1 MLVEVGHG
9 DHVAIHRDG
18 YVACNIALPGE
29 EFRLPNSPAHVEI
42 SVLRPDDLLNL
53 EIVAVNLRLDTTDAE
68 NPVLVVDDPAQ
79 PALLVVGFPS
89 QTIFEEAFFD
99 SSAPSPK
106 TPEQDPSPAPAHK
119 PTPPD
124 PNPDN
129 GPKTP
134 SNPGSVQFRLGG
146 ESRLVFKVPTDARIP
161 YTVAG
166 LLDWSTFELAVSPIA
181 DVPNGATP
189 NTSLPIKEPEAT
201 ETTLQ
206 LPFRL
211 HLSPTH
217 DAVWQHDPNLVNHAG
232 RVELWHTRL
241 ATRDANGEAQQLSA
255 DNQIGLRAIWSPD
268 YKPGGPVPS
277 PGTSGLSPLP
287 TIAPMD
293 IADRHQIVVLTA
305 AFDGYAAN
313 SYQRFVPTQIEATML
328 MLSPLGGWLRSA
340 GVWDPPTKIRPR
352 IRYVPIGVD
361 HILKGRE
368 LEVAARLGIDQAG
381 IDQIDGENPD
391 VDVRP
396 DVAVRRDVAQVAE
409 PLVEA
414 AAAPAAQRAFAIDA
428 QKAFLD
434 PERIA
439 LNIYDLDPDG
449 KLDLSQWTHIA
460 AQGRDHYVRL
470 VYEGRLKDLGH
481 RASLVKV
488 TERRFEESPSGV
500 PVAYL
505 RQYMYVVV
513 KEPEKYYPNEGLADE
528 GRGMPLRRVRLTTL
542 VTPHIDNPYDSPPA
556 VTYRS
561 SFWVMVNKQDFLFHG
576 YAEDVAG
583 NRIDF
588 QKPLIFVPDSET
600 DFTSI
605 DDAIKS
611 NRARISAS
619 IPGQKVTFAERLPDG
634 DPAAGKDNTSLVAE
648 AIYFENEGPS
658 GDAFFK
664 PRIFAADVH
673 LPAVEALTGST
684 AITSIRLTK
693 PYLAK
698 GFGDAAN
705 KTGTFAEIVS
715 HNAAVPGDL
724 STAWLGAAFRPAQ
737 AGGFSTPS
745 LDIVCVTRS
754 AGPLGGTIADAM
766 SNTFDP
772 KQVFKAGKATLFGAF
787 DLADLLPG
795 DGSVDDHAPKMQVHR
810 QGTNV
815 ITDLD
820 WQSPIPPPNPSRPA
834 GIIDF
839 VPVPN
844 KTALKVHAV
853 ITKDLAGSAGTFALD
868 GALNDFS
875 IVFLAS
881 LEIKFTAFTFA
892 SRTGSK
898 TDVNVHLDNDSPIVF
913 EGDLSFVEGL
923 RKIIPPGVFGDGV
936 SIDLIQNPLGVKAG
950 LSIGLPPAPV
960 GVFALK
966 NVAFSAGLTIP
977 FLEGKPVVE
986 FGFASRDKPFL
997 LAVMIFGG
1005 GGFFHLELDT
1015 GGMRL
1020 LEAAFE
1026 FGAAAALDIGVA
1038 SGEVHIMA
1046 GIYFKMEKKQLGPPN
1061 GEQMVSS
1068 LSGYLRCGGSLCVLG
1083 IVRVSVEFYLC
1094 FTYFFEQKAKGS
1106 ATLTVEISIA
1116 CFSKSIELTVE
1127 RSFGGKGGDP
1137 AFVQSMDTPALWAE
1151 YADAFA

>member
-1 MLVEVGHG
+1 V
-9 DHVAIHRDG
+9 
-18 YVACNIALPGE
+18 
-29 EFRLPNSPAHVEI
+29 PNSPAQVEI
-42 SVLRPDDLLNL
+42 AVLRPDDLLNL
-53 EIVAVNLRLDTTDAE
+53 EIAAVNLRLDATDAE
-68 NPVLVVDDPAQ
+68 NPVLVVDDSIQ
-79 PALLVVGFPS
+79 PALLVVRFPP

-99 SSAPSPK
+99 SSAPGPQ
-106 TPEQDPSPAPAHK
+106 TPEQDPSPAPKHK
-119 PTPPD
+119 LP
-124 PNPDN
+124 PNPN
-129 GPKTP
+129 PNPKPP
-134 SNPGSVQFRLGG
+134 SNPGSVQFRLGDA
-146 ESRLVFKVPTDARIP
+146 SRLVFKVPADARIP

-189 NTSLPIKEPEAT
+189 STSLPIKEPEAT

-217 DAVWQHDPNLVNHAG
+217 DAAWQHDLNPVDHAG
-232 RVELWHTRL
+232 RAELWHTRL

-255 DNQIGLRAIWSPD
+255 ENQIGLRAIWSPD

-305 AFDGYAAN
+305 AFDGYAVN
-313 SYQRFVPTQIEATML
+313 SDRRFVPTPIEATML

-340 GVWDPPTKIRPR
+340 GVWDPPTRILPGIRQ
-352 IRYVPIGVD
+352 VPIGVD
-361 HILKGRE
+361 HILKGHE
-368 LEVAARLGIDQAG
+368 LEVAARPGIDRAG
-381 IDQIDGENPD
+381 TG
-391 VDVRP
+391 VH
-396 DVAVRRDVAQVAE
+396 
-409 PLVEA
+409 
-414 AAAPAAQRAFAIDA
+414 
-428 QKAFLD
+428 KAFLD
-434 PERIA
+434 PEQIA
-439 LNIYDLDPDG
+439 PHFYDLDPNG
-449 KLDLSQWTHIA
+449 QLDLSQWTHIA

-470 VYEGRLKDLGH
+470 VYEGKLKELGH

-488 TERRFEESPSGV
+488 TERRLEESPSGV

-505 RQYMYVVV
+505 RQYTYIVV
-513 KEPEKYYPNEGLADE
+513 KEPEKYYPNEGLADDA
-528 GRGMPLRRVRLTTL
+528 RGMPLRRVRLTTL
-542 VTPHIDNPYDSPPA
+542 VTPYIDYPYEPAPPYDGQPA
-556 VTYRS
+556 VTDR
-561 SFWVMVNKQDFLFHG
+561 SFWVMVSKQDFLFHG

-583 NRIDF
+583 NRVDF

-600 DFTSI
+600 DFAAI
-605 DDAIKS
+605 DAAIES
-611 NRARISAS
+611 NRARIGAS
-619 IPGQKVTFAERLPDG
+619 IPGQKVTFAEPLPDN
-634 DPAAGKDNTSLVAE
+634 DPAAGKDNTSLVTE
-648 AIYFENEGPS
+648 AIYFENEGPG

-673 LPAVEALTGST
+673 LPAVEALTGS
-684 AITSIRLTK
+684 ANVTSIRFTAD
-693 PYLAK
+693 YLAN

-715 HNAAVPGDL
+715 HNAEVSGDL
-724 STAWLGAAFRPAQ
+724 STAVLGSAFTAAQ
-737 AGGFSTPS
+737 AGGFSAPS
-745 LDIVCVTRS
+745 LDIVCLSRG
-754 AGPLGGTIADAM
+754 AGPLGGTVANAM

-772 KQVFKAGKATLFGAF
+772 TQVFKAGVATLFGTF
-787 DLADLLPG
+787 NLADLLPG
-795 DGSVDDHAPKMQVHR
+795 GSVDDHAPKMQVHR
-810 QGTNV
+810 EGTNV

-820 WQSPIPPPNPSRPA
+820 WQSPVTKQVSA
-834 GIIDF
+834 GIVDF
-839 VPVPN
+839 VPGGNAP
-844 KTALKVHAV
+844 ALKVHAV
-853 ITKDLAGSAGTFALD
+853 ITKDLAGDAGTFALD

-875 IVFLAS
+875 VVFLAS
-881 LEIKFTAFTFA
+881 LEIKFSAFTF
-892 SRTGSK
+892 SLRTGRK
-898 TDVNVHLDNDSPIVF
+898 PDVNVQLDNVSPVAF

-936 SIDLIQNPLGVKAG
+936 SIDLIQNPPGVQAG
-950 LSIGLPPAPV
+950 LSIGLPPAAV

-966 NVAFSAGLTIP
+966 NVAFAAGLTIP
-977 FLEGKPVVE
+977 FSDGNPVVE

-1005 GGFFHLELDT
+1005 GGFFHLELDAKS
-1015 GGMRL
+1015 GMRL

-1026 FGAAAALDIGVA
+1026 FGATAALDIGVA

-1046 GIYFKMEKKQLGPPN
+1046 GIYFKMEKKQLGPPH

-1094 FTYFFEQKAKGS
+1094 FTYFIDLKKAKGS

-1127 RSFGGKGGDP
+1127 RSFGGQGGDP
-1137 AFVQSMDTPALWAE
+1137 TFAQSMDTPALWAE

>member
-1 MLVEVGHG
+1 MP
-9 DHVAIHRDG
+9 D
-18 YVACNIALPGE
+18 
-29 EFRLPNSPAHVEI
+29 SPAHVQI
-42 SVLRPDDLLNL
+42 AVLRPDDLLNL
-53 EIVAVNLRLDTTDAE
+53 EVVAVNLRLDTTDAE
-68 NPVLVVDDPAQ
+68 NPVLVVDDSAQ
-79 PALLVVGFPS
+79 PALLVAGFPP

-99 SSAPSPK
+99 SSAPSPQ
-106 TPEQDPSPAPAHK
+106 TPEQEASPAPAHK
-119 PTPPD
+119 PTSSV
-124 PNPDN
+124 
-129 GPKTP
+129 PKTP
-134 SNPGSVQFRLGG
+134 SDPGSVQFRLGG
-146 ESRLVFKVPTDARIP
+146 GSRLVFRVPADARIP

-166 LLDWSTFELAVSPIA
+166 LLDWSTFDLAVSPIA
-181 DVPNGATP
+181 DVPNHATP

-211 HLSPTH
+211 HLSPAH
-217 DAVWQHDPNLVNHAG
+217 DAAWQHDPNLVNHAG

-255 DNQIGLRAIWSPD
+255 DNHIGLRAIWSPD

-305 AFDGYAAN
+305 AFDGYAA
-313 SYQRFVPTQIEATML
+313 SPYLKFVPTQIQATML

-340 GVWDPPTKIRPR
+340 GVWDPPAKIRPR
-352 IRYVPIGVD
+352 IRQVPIGVD
-361 HILKGRE
+361 HILTGRE
-368 LEVAARLGIDQAG
+368 IEVAARTGIGQPG
-381 IDQIDGENPD
+381 TG
-391 VDVRP
+391 
-396 DVAVRRDVAQVAE
+396 
-409 PLVEA
+409 
-414 AAAPAAQRAFAIDA
+414 AP
-428 QKAFLD
+428 KAFID
-434 PERIA
+434 PEQIA
-439 LNIYDLDPDG
+439 PTIYDLDPNG
-449 KLDLSQWTHIA
+449 RLDLSQWTHIA

-470 VYEGRLKDLGH
+470 VYEGKLKDLGH

-505 RQYMYVVV
+505 RQYMYIVV
-513 KEPEKYYPNEGLADE
+513 KEPEKYYPNEKLADE
-528 GRGMPLRRVRLTTL
+528 ARGMPLRRVRLTTL
-542 VTPHIDNPYDSPPA
+542 VTPYIDYPYEKKPYDGRPA
-556 VTYRS
+556 VTDR

-583 NRIDF
+583 NRVDF
-588 QKPLIFVPDSET
+588 QKPLIFVPNSET

-605 DDAIKS
+605 DDAIKC
-611 NRARISAS
+611 NRARIGAS
-619 IPGQKVTFAERLPDG
+619 IPGQKVTFAERLPDA
-634 DPAAGKDNTSLVAE
+634 DPAAGKDNTSLVTE

-664 PRIFAADVH
+664 PRMFAADVH
-673 LPAVEALTGST
+673 LPAVEALTGS
-684 AITSIRLTK
+684 AKATSIKFTAA
-693 PYLAK
+693 YLDK

-715 HNAAVPGDL
+715 HNADVSGAL
-724 STAWLGAAFRPAQ
+724 STAVLGSAFSAAQ

-745 LDIVCVTRS
+745 LDIVCLTRG
-754 AGPLGGTIADAM
+754 AGPLGGTVADAM

-772 KQVFKAGKATLFGAF
+772 KQVFTSGAATLFGKFA
-787 DLADLLPG
+787 LADLLPG
-795 DGSVDDHAPKMQVHR
+795 GSVDDHAPKMQVHR
-810 QGTNV
+810 QGTSL

-820 WQSPIPPPNPSRPA
+820 WQSPISTEVPA
-834 GIIDF
+834 GIIHF
-839 VPVPN
+839 VPRGGP
-844 KTALKVHAV
+844 TMLKVHAV
-853 ITKDLAGSAGTFALD
+853 ITKDLAGDAGTFALD

-875 IVFLAS
+875 IVFLDS
-881 LEIKFTAFTFA
+881 LEIKFTAFTFGL
-892 SRTGSK
+892 RTGRK
-898 TDVNVHLDNDSPIVF
+898 PDVNVQLDNESPIVF

-936 SIDLIQNPLGVKAG
+936 SIDLIQNPLGVQAG
-950 LSIGLPPAPV
+950 LSIGLPPATV

-966 NVAFSAGLTIP
+966 NIAFSAGLTIP
-977 FLEGKPVVE
+977 FSDGKPVAE

-1005 GGFFHLELDT
+1005 SGFFHLEVDT
-1015 GGMRL
+1015 DGMRL

-1026 FGAAAALDIGVA
+1026 FGATAALDIGVA
-1038 SGEVHIMA
+1038 SGEVHVMA

-1094 FTYFFEQKAKGS
+1094 FTYFIDLHKAKGS

-1116 CFSKSIELTVE
+1116 CFSKSIDLTVE
-1127 RSFGGKGGDP
+1127 RSFGGQGGDP
-1137 AFVQSMDTPALWAE
+1137 TFVQSMDTPALWAE

>member
-1 MLVEVGHG
+1 M
-9 DHVAIHRDG
+9 
-18 YVACNIALPGE
+18 
-29 EFRLPNSPAHVEI
+29 PNSPAQLEI

-53 EIVAVNLRLDTTDAE
+53 EIVAVNLRLDATDAKS
-68 NPVLVVDDPAQ
+68 PALVVDDPAQ
-79 PALLVVGFPS
+79 PALFVVGFPA

-99 SSAPSPK
+99 SSAPSPE
-106 TPEQDPSPAPAHK
+106 TPGQDPSPAPAHK

-124 PNPDN
+124 PNPVN

-146 ESRLVFKVPTDARIP
+146 ESRLVFKVPADARIP
-161 YTVAG
+161 YTVGG
-166 LLDWSTFELAVSPIA
+166 LLDWSTFELAVAPIA

-189 NTSLPIKEPEAT
+189 NTSLPIKEPAPT

-287 TIAPMD
+287 TIASMD

-305 AFDGYAAN
+305 AFDGYAVN
-313 SYQRFVPTQIEATML
+313 SYRRFVPTPIEATML

-340 GVWDPPTKIRPR
+340 GVWDPPTKIRPH

-361 HILKGRE
+361 HILKGRG
-368 LEVAARLGIDQAG
+368 LEVAVRPGIDRAGIDQAEG
-381 IDQIDGENPD
+381 KKPD

-396 DVAVRRDVAQVAE
+396 DVGVRRDVAHVFE

-414 AAAPAAQRAFAIDA
+414 AAAPAPPRALGNDAQRL
-428 QKAFLD
+428 FLD
-434 PERIA
+434 PEQIG
-439 LNIYDLDPDG
+439 LNIYDLDPNG
-449 KLDLSQWTHIA
+449 KLDLSQWTHTA
-460 AQGRDHYVRL
+460 AQGRDHYERL
-470 VYEGRLKDLGH
+470 VYEGKLKDLGH

-488 TERRFEESPSGV
+488 TERRFEESPSSV

-513 KEPEKYYPNEGLADE
+513 KEPEKYYPDEGLADE

-542 VTPHIDNPYDSPPA
+542 VTPHIEYPYENRPFDGHPS
-556 VTYRS
+556 VTDR

-588 QKPLIFVPDSET
+588 QKPLIFVPNSET
-600 DFTSI
+600 DFASI
-605 DDAIKS
+605 DAAIRS

-634 DPAAGKDNTSLVAE
+634 DPGAGKDNTSLVTE
-648 AIYFENEGPS
+648 VIYFENEGPG

-673 LPAVEALTGST
+673 LAAVEALTGST
-684 AITSIRLTK
+684 AVTSIRLTAD
-693 PYLAK
+693 YLAK

-705 KTGTFAEIVS
+705 QTGTFAEIVS
-715 HNAAVPGDL
+715 HNADASGDL
-724 STAWLGAAFRPAQ
+724 STAVLGSTFSAAQ

-745 LDIVCVTRS
+745 LDIVCLTRS
-754 AGPLGGTIADAM
+754 AGPLGGNVADAM
-766 SNTFDP
+766 SNTFNP
-772 KQVFKAGKATLFGAF
+772 KQVFTAGMATLFGAF

-795 DGSVDDHAPKMQVHR
+795 GGSVDDHAPKMQVHR

-820 WQSPIPPPNPSRPA
+820 WQSPIDAQFPPGGG
-834 GIIDF
+834 GIVAF
-839 VPVPN
+839 VPGGSP
-844 KTALKVHAV
+844 TALKVHAV
-853 ITKDLAGSAGTFALD
+853 ITKDLAGGAGTFALD

-923 RKIIPPGVFGDGV
+923 RKVIPPGVFGDGV

-950 LSIGLPPAPV
+950 LSLGLPPATV

-966 NVAFSAGLTIP
+966 NIAFSAGLTIP
-977 FLEGKPVVE
+977 FLDGKPVVE

-997 LAVMIFGG
+997 LAVMILGG

-1015 GGMRL
+1015 DGMRL

-1026 FGAAAALDIGVA
+1026 FGAVAALDIGVA

-1046 GIYFKMEKKQLGPPN
+1046 GIYFKMEKKQLGAPN

-1094 FTYFFEQKAKGS
+1094 FTYVVELQKAKGR
-1106 ATLTVEISIA
+1106 ATLSVEISIA
-1116 CFSKSIELTVE
+1116 CFSKSIELTIE

-1137 AFVQSMDTPALWAE
+1137 TFVQSMDTPALWAE
-1151 YADAFA
+1151 YAHAFA

>member
-1 MLVEVGHG
+1 MLVELGRG
-9 DHVAIHRDG
+9 DHVAVHRDG
-18 YVACNIALPGE
+18 SVACNIALPGE

-68 NPVLVVDDPAQ
+68 NPVLVIDDRAQ

-99 SSAPSPK
+99 SSPPPAPKPAPPDPDPEDPK
-106 TPEQDPSPAPAHK
+106 TPL
-119 PTPPD
+119 
-124 PNPDN
+124 
-129 GPKTP
+129 
-134 SNPGSVQFRLGG
+134 NPGSVQFRLGG
-146 ESRLVFKVPTDARIP
+146 ESRLAFKVPTDARIP

-181 DVPNGATP
+181 DVPSGATP

-217 DAVWQHDPNLVNHAG
+217 DAVWQHNPNLVNHAG

-268 YKPGGPVPS
+268 YQPGGPVPS

-293 IADRHQIVVLTA
+293 VADRHQIVVLTA
-305 AFDGYAAN
+305 AFDGYAVN
-313 SYQRFVPTQIEATML
+313 SWRRFVPTPVKATML

-340 GVWDPPTKIRPR
+340 GAWDPPIRIRPR
-352 IRYVPIGVD
+352 IRYVPVGVD
-361 HILKGRE
+361 HILNGR
-368 LEVAARLGIDQAG
+368 
-381 IDQIDGENPD
+381 
-391 VDVRP
+391 
-396 DVAVRRDVAQVAE
+396 
-409 PLVEA
+409 VEA
-414 AAAPAAQRAFAIDA
+414 VVAPAAERAFAIDA
-428 QKAFLD
+428 QQAFLD

-439 LNIYDLDPDG
+439 LNLYDLDPEG
-449 KLDLSQWTHIA
+449 KLDLSQWTHMA

-513 KEPEKYYPNEGLADE
+513 KEPEKYYPNEGLADD

-542 VTPHIDNPYDSPPA
+542 VTPHIKYPYENKPYDGHPA
-556 VTYRS
+556 VTDR
-561 SFWVMVNKQDFLFHG
+561 SFWVMVNQQDFLFHG
-576 YAEDVAG
+576 YAEDLAG

-600 DFTSI
+600 DFASI
-605 DDAIKS
+605 DTAIKS
-611 NRARISAS
+611 ERARISAS
-619 IPGQKVTFAERLPDG
+619 ITGQKVTFAERLPDG
-634 DPAAGKDNTSLVAE
+634 DPAAGKDNTSLVTE
-648 AIYFENEGPS
+648 TIYFENEGPS

-684 AITSIRLTK
+684 AVTSIRLTAD
-693 PYLAK
+693 YLAK

-705 KTGTFAEIVS
+705 QTGTFAEIVS
-715 HNAAVPGDL
+715 HNADVSGDL
-724 STAWLGAAFRPAQ
+724 SAAALGSAFSAVQ

-745 LDIVCVTRS
+745 LDIVCLTRG

-772 KQVFKAGKATLFGAF
+772 KQVFKAGLATLFGAF

-795 DGSVDDHAPKMQVHR
+795 GGSVDDHAPKMQVHR
-810 QGTNV
+810 EGTNV

-820 WQSPIPPPNPSRPA
+820 WQSPIDAKFSV

-839 VPVPN
+839 VPRGNP
-844 KTALKVHAV
+844 TALKVHAV
-853 ITKDLAGSAGTFALD
+853 ISKDLAGGAGTFTLD

-898 TDVNVHLDNDSPIVF
+898 TDVNVHLDNDSPIAF

-936 SIDLIQNPLGVKAG
+936 SIDLIQNPPGVKAG
-950 LSIGLPPAPV
+950 LSIGLPPATV

-966 NVAFSAGLTIP
+966 NIAFSAGLTIP
-977 FLEGKPVVE
+977 FLDGKPVVE

-1005 GGFFHLELDT
+1005 SGFFHLELDT
-1015 GGMRL
+1015 DGMRL

-1026 FGAAAALDIGVA
+1026 FGATAALDIGVA
-1038 SGEVHIMA
+1038 SGDVHIMA
-1046 GIYFKMEKKQLGPPN
+1046 GIYFKMEKKQLGAPN

-1094 FTYFFEQKAKGS
+1094 FTYFVELQKAKGS

-1127 RSFGGKGGDP
+1127 RSFGGQGSDP
-1137 AFVQSMDTPALWAE
+1137 TFVQSMDTPALWAE

>member
-1 MLVEVGHG
+1 MLAELGRG
-9 DHVAIHRDG
+9 DHVAVHRDG
-18 YVACNIALPGE
+18 SVACNIALPGE

-68 NPVLVVDDPAQ
+68 NPVLVIDDRAQ

-99 SSAPSPK
+99 SSPPPVPK
-106 TPEQDPSPAPAHK
+106 PA
-119 PTPPD
+119 PPD
-124 PNPDN
+124 PNPDSI
-129 GPKTP
+129 PKTP

-146 ESRLVFKVPTDARIP
+146 DSRLVFKVPADARIP

-181 DVPNGATP
+181 DVPSGATP

-217 DAVWQHDPNLVNHAG
+217 HAVWQHDPNLVNHAG

-241 ATRDANGEAQQLSA
+241 ATRDANGEGQQLSA

-268 YKPGGPVPS
+268 YQPGGPVPS
-277 PGTSGLSPLP
+277 PGTSGLSALP

-305 AFDGYAAN
+305 AFDGYAVN
-313 SYQRFVPTQIEATML
+313 SRLRFAPTPVKATML

-340 GVWDPPTKIRPR
+340 GAWDPPTRILPR
-352 IRYVPIGVD
+352 IRYVPVGVD
-361 HILKGRE
+361 HILNGR
-368 LEVAARLGIDQAG
+368 
-381 IDQIDGENPD
+381 
-391 VDVRP
+391 
-396 DVAVRRDVAQVAE
+396 
-409 PLVEA
+409 VEA
-414 AAAPAAQRAFAIDA
+414 VVAPAAERAFAIEA
-428 QKAFLD
+428 QQAFLD
-434 PERIA
+434 PERVA
-439 LNIYDLDPDG
+439 LNAYDLDPKG
-449 KLDLSQWTHIA
+449 KLNLSQWAHMA

-513 KEPEKYYPNEGLADE
+513 KEPEKYYPNEGLADG

-542 VTPHIDNPYDSPPA
+542 VTPHIEYPYENKPYDGHPA
-556 VTYRS
+556 VTDQ

-576 YAEDVAG
+576 YAEDLAG

-588 QKPLIFVPDSET
+588 QKPLIFVPNSET
-600 DFTSI
+600 DFASI
-605 DDAIKS
+605 DTAIKS
-611 NRARISAS
+611 ERARISAS

-634 DPAAGKDNTSLVAE
+634 DPAAGKDNTSLVTE
-648 AIYFENEGPS
+648 VIYFENEGPS

-684 AITSIRLTK
+684 AGTSIRLTAD
-693 PYLAK
+693 YLAN

-715 HNAAVPGDL
+715 HNADVPGDL
-724 STAWLGAAFRPAQ
+724 SRTALGSAFSAVQ

-745 LDIVCVTRS
+745 LDIVCLTRG
-754 AGPLGGTIADAM
+754 AGPLGGKIADAM

-772 KQVFKAGKATLFGAF
+772 KQVFKAGLAMLFGAF

-795 DGSVDDHAPKMQVHR
+795 GGSVDDHAPKMQVER

-820 WQSPIPPPNPSRPA
+820 WQSPISAKFSDKFPA
-834 GIIDF
+834 AIVDF
-839 VPVPN
+839 VPRGQP
-844 KTALKVHAV
+844 TALTVHAV
-853 ITKDLAGSAGTFALD
+853 ITKDLAGGAGTFALD

-898 TDVNVHLDNDSPIVF
+898 TDVNVHLDDDSPIVF
-913 EGDLSFVEGL
+913 KGDLSFVEGL

-950 LSIGLPPAPV
+950 LSIGLPPATV

-966 NVAFSAGLTIP
+966 NIAFSAGLTIP
-977 FLEGKPVVE
+977 FFDGKPVVE

-1005 GGFFHLELDT
+1005 SGFFHLELDT
-1015 GGMRL
+1015 DGMRL

-1026 FGAAAALDIGVA
+1026 FGATAALDIGVA
-1038 SGEVHIMA
+1038 SGDVHIMA

-1094 FTYFFEQKAKGS
+1094 FTYFFELRKAKGS

-1137 AFVQSMDTPALWAE
+1137 TFAQSMDTPALWAE

>member
-1 MLVEVGHG
+1 
-9 DHVAIHRDG
+9 
-18 YVACNIALPGE
+18 
-29 EFRLPNSPAHVEI
+29 LPNPPAQVDV

-53 EIVAVNLRLDTTDAE
+53 EIAGVNLRLDQTDPKQPA
-68 NPVLVVDDPAQ
+68 LVVDDPAQ
-79 PALLVVGFPS
+79 AALLVVTFPP

-99 SSAPSPK
+99 SSNPPPQ
-106 TPEQDPSPAPAHK
+106 TPEQNPAPAPAHK
-119 PTPPD
+119 PVDPSKVPKPPA
-124 PNPDN
+124 NA
-129 GPKTP
+129 
-134 SNPGSVQFRLGG
+134 GSVRFRLGG
-146 ESRLVFKVPTDARIP
+146 PSRLVFTVPPDARIP

-181 DVPNGATP
+181 DVPGGATP
-189 NTSLPIKEPEAT
+189 GTGLPIREPAPT

-217 DAVWQHDPNLVNHAG
+217 DAAWQHAPDAVGHGG

-241 ATRDANGEAQQLSA
+241 ATRDADGEPQPLSA

-268 YKPGGPVPS
+268 YRPGSRVPS
-277 PGTSGLSPLP
+277 PGDSGLAPLP

-305 AFDGYAAN
+305 AFDGYAVN
-313 SYQRFVPTQIEATML
+313 SYRRFVPTPIEATMV

-340 GVWDPPTKIRPR
+340 GVWDPPTRIRPR
-352 IRYVPIGVD
+352 VRPVPIGID
-361 HILKGRE
+361 HILTGRE
-368 LEVAARLGIDQAG
+368 I
-381 IDQIDGENPD
+381 
-391 VDVRP
+391 
-396 DVAVRRDVAQVAE
+396 AVRARDDDAEQGPAPVAE
-409 PLVEA
+409 
-414 AAAPAAQRAFAIDA
+414 AQRAIAIDA
-428 QKAFLD
+428 LRTEVD

-439 LNIYDLDPDG
+439 LHFYDLDPDG

-488 TERRFEESPSGV
+488 TERRFEKSPSGA

-513 KEPEKYYPNEGLADE
+513 KEPEKYYPNEGLANG

-542 VTPHIDNPYDSPPA
+542 VTPHIDYPYETPPYDGNPA
-556 VTYRS
+556 VTDR
-561 SFWVMVNKQDFLFHG
+561 SFWVMVNHQDFLFHG

-583 NRIDF
+583 NRVDF
-588 QKPLIFVPDSET
+588 QKALIFVPNSET
-600 DFTSI
+600 DFAGI
-605 DDAIKS
+605 DGAIALD
-611 NRARISAS
+611 RARIRAMV
-619 IPGQKVTFAERLPDG
+619 PGQKVTFAERLPDG
-634 DPAAGKDNTSLVAE
+634 DPGAGKDNTTLVTDT
-648 AIYFENEGPS
+648 IYLQNEGPS

-664 PRIFAADVH
+664 PRIYAADVH
-673 LPAVEALTGST
+673 LPAVEALTGSSK
-684 AITSIRLTK
+684 ATSIRFTAD
-693 PYLAK
+693 YLAK

-705 KTGTFAEIVS
+705 RTGAFAEIVS
-715 HNAAVPGDL
+715 HADGDVTVSLTTQPL
-724 STAWLGAAFRPAQ
+724 SSGFSAAQ
-737 AGGFSTPS
+737 AGGFSTPT
-745 LDIVCVTRS
+745 LGIQCLTRG
-754 AGPLGGTIADAM
+754 AGPLGGKVADAM

-772 KQVFKAGKATLFGAF
+772 KQVFTAGLATLFGVF

-795 DGSVDDHAPKMQVHR
+795 GSVDDHAPKMQVHR
-810 QGTNV
+810 EGTQIV
-815 ITDLD
+815 TDLD
-820 WQSPIPPPNPSRPA
+820 WQSPVDKPLSA
-834 GIIDF
+834 GIVTF
-839 VPVPN
+839 NPGLNGQP
-844 KTALKVHAV
+844 TSLTVHAV
-853 ITKDLAGSAGTFALD
+853 ITKDLVGGAGTFTLD
-868 GALNDFS
+868 GALTNFWIDFLDS
-875 IVFLAS
+875 LA
-881 LEIKFTAFTFA
+881 IQFTAFTFA
-892 SRTGSK
+892 ARTGSK
-898 TDVNVHLDNDSPIVF
+898 TDVNVHLDDTKPIAF

-923 RKIIPPGVFGDGV
+923 RQIIPPGVFGDGV
-936 SIDLIQNPLGVKAG
+936 SIDLIDNPLGIKAG
-950 LSIGLPPAPV
+950 LSIGLPPATV
-960 GVFALK
+960 GVLALK
-966 NVAFSAGLTIP
+966 NIAFSAGLTVP
-977 FLEGKPVVE
+977 FDKGKPIVE

-1015 GGMRL
+1015 DGMRL

-1026 FGAAAALDIGVA
+1026 FGATAALDIGVA

-1046 GIYFKMEKKQLGPPN
+1046 GIYFKMEKKPVGQPPADQL
-1061 GEQMVSS
+1061 VSS

-1094 FTYFFEQKAKGS
+1094 FTYFFELKKAKGS

-1127 RSFGGKGGDP
+1127 RSFGGEGGDP
-1137 AFVQSMDTPALWAE
+1137 TFAQSMTTPAVWAE

>member
-1 MLVEVGHG
+1 
-9 DHVAIHRDG
+9 
-18 YVACNIALPGE
+18 
-29 EFRLPNSPAHVEI
+29 LPNSQAQVEI
-42 SVLRPDDLLNL
+42 SVLRPDDLLSL
-53 EIVAVNLRLDTTDAE
+53 EIVAVNLRLDTTDVKS
-68 NPVLVVDDPAQ
+68 PVLVVDDPAQ
-79 PALLVVGFPS
+79 PALLVVGFPA
-89 QTIFEEAFFD
+89 QTIIEEAFFD
-99 SSAPSPK
+99 SSAPKPK
-106 TPEQDPSPAPAHK
+106 TPEQSPAPAPAHR
-119 PTPPD
+119 PAAPD
-124 PNPDN
+124 P
-129 GPKTP
+129 KAP

-146 ESRLVFKVPTDARIP
+146 ESRLVFKVPADARIA

-189 NTSLPIKEPEAT
+189 NTSLPIREPGAT

-217 DAVWQHDPNLVNHAG
+217 EAVWQHDPNLVDHAG

-241 ATRDANGEAQQLSA
+241 ATRDAKGEAQQLSA

-293 IADRHQIVVLTA
+293 IADRHQIVVLTS
-305 AFDGYAAN
+305 AFDGYAVS
-313 SYQRFVPTQIEATML
+313 SYRRFVPTPIEATML

-340 GVWDPPTKIRPR
+340 GVWDPPTKILPR
-352 IRYVPIGVD
+352 IRYVPVGVD
-361 HILKGRE
+361 RILKGLE
-368 LEVAARLGIDQAG
+368 LEVAVVRPGMDQAG
-381 IDQIDGENPD
+381 IDQAEAENPE

-396 DVAVRRDVAQVAE
+396 GVGVRRDVAPTVG

-414 AAAPAAQRAFAIDA
+414 AAAPAAPRAFGIDA
-428 QKAFLD
+428 RRVFLD

-439 LNIYDLDPDG
+439 LNIYDLDPNG
-449 KLDLSQWTHIA
+449 KLDLSQWTHTA

-470 VYEGRLKDLGH
+470 VYEGKLKDLGH

-488 TERRFEESPSGV
+488 TERRFEESSSGV

-513 KEPEKYYPNEGLADE
+513 KEPEKHYPSEGLADD

-542 VTPHIDNPYDSPPA
+542 VTPHIEYPYEKDPYAGPPA
-556 VTYRS
+556 VTDR

-600 DFTSI
+600 DFASI
-605 DDAIKS
+605 DAAIRS
-611 NRARISAS
+611 NRSRISAS
-619 IPGQKVTFAERLPDG
+619 IPGQKVTFAERLPAG
-634 DPAAGKDNTSLVAE
+634 DPAAGKDNTSLVTE

-673 LPAVEALTGST
+673 LPAVEALTGSN
-684 AITSIRLTK
+684 AVTSIRLTAD
-693 PYLAK
+693 YLAK
-698 GFGDAAN
+698 GFGDPAN

-715 HNAAVPGDL
+715 HNADVSGDL
-724 STAWLGAAFRPAQ
+724 STAVLGSTFSAAQ

-745 LDIVCVTRS
+745 LDIVCLTRG
-754 AGPLGGTIADAM
+754 AGPLGGNIADAM
-766 SNTFDP
+766 SNTFNP
-772 KQVFKAGKATLFGAF
+772 KQVFKAGMATLFGAF

-795 DGSVDDHAPKMQVHR
+795 GGSVDDHAPKMQVQR

-820 WQSPIPPPNPSRPA
+820 WQSSIDAPFPPGGG
-834 GIIDF
+834 GIVAF
-839 VPVPN
+839 VPGGNP
-844 KTALKVHAV
+844 TALKVHAV
-853 ITKDLAGSAGTFALD
+853 ITKDLAGGAGTFALD

-898 TDVNVHLDNDSPIVF
+898 TDVNVHLDNGSPIKF

-923 RKIIPPGVFGDGV
+923 RKVIPPGVFGDGV

-950 LSIGLPPAPV
+950 LSLGLPPATV

-966 NVAFSAGLTIP
+966 NIAFSAGLTIP
-977 FLEGKPVVE
+977 FLDGKPVVE

-997 LAVMIFGG
+997 LAVMILGG

-1015 GGMRL
+1015 DGMRL

-1026 FGAAAALDIGVA
+1026 FGAVAALDIGVA

-1094 FTYFFEQKAKGS
+1094 FTYFVEPQKAKGR

-1137 AFVQSMDTPALWAE
+1137 TFAQSMDTPALWAE